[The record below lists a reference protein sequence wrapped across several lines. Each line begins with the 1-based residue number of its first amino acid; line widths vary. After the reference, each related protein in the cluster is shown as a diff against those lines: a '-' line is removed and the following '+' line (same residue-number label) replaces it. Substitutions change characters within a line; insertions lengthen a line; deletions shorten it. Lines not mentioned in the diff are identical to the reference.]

1 MKLDATR
8 IVSRVRL
15 AALSWCTLFS
25 LLLSWPVVGE
35 PLPYRVA
42 SQREAGG
49 GVAVEIPYSF
59 GTHRA
64 MAGEIEGVIGLQR
77 ETLEV
82 QHGHFWLPI
91 VALKSEDPKRDCHMR
106 ESLGLNYAI
115 SRFPRD
121 HVCDE
126 HNQLPAKGGDAVAF
140 PNIEL
145 LVTGSKVLDDP
156 RLLDQ
161 GKDVHIVVTGSWTI
175 HGVTR
180 PARLQLTASADRKEG
195 GILRVRG
202 RESFVLR
209 DFGVVVKSAN
219 ILFVSSV
226 VKEEVTAIF
235 DLRLKPIQA
244 N

>member
-1 MKLDATR
+1 VTLLGA
-8 IVSRVRL
+8 S
-15 AALSWCTLFS
+15 LFS
-25 LLLSWPVVGE
+25 LLLSVPVVGE

-42 SQREAGG
+42 TQREAGG

-64 MAGEIEGVIGLQR
+64 IAGEVEGEIRLER

-82 QHGHFWLPI
+82 LGGHLRVPI
-91 VALKSEDPKRDCHMR
+91 AALKSDDPERDCHTR
-106 ESLGLNYAI
+106 ESLGLNYAS
-115 SRFPRD
+115 SRFPKD
-121 HVCDE
+121 HVCDD
-126 HNQLPAKGGDAVAF
+126 HNQLPLRGGDAIAF
-140 PNIEL
+140 PYIDL
-145 LVTGSKVLDDP
+145 LVTASKVRDDP

-161 GKDVHIVVTGSWTI
+161 GKDARVLVTGSWTI

-180 PARLQLTASADRKEG
+180 PARLQLTASADGREG
-195 GILRVRG
+195 GTLRVRG
-202 RESFVLR
+202 REVFVLR
-209 DFGVVVKSAN
+209 DFGIVVKSAK

-235 DLRLKPIQA
+235 HLRLKPLQA